1 MENLDR
7 ITIRDLLI
15 RGIVGIYPDER
26 VNKQNILLNVTLWA
40 DTRPAA
46 ASEDIADTVNYATIA
61 YALIDYVEQ
70 SEPLLVEKLAA
81 ELVKLCFATDDK
93 VQAVE
98 LTVEK
103 PDALSYAEAVGVT
116 IFRRRG
122 DL

>member
-7 ITIRDLLI
+7 ITIRDLLV

-61 YALIDYVEQ
+61 QALIDYVEQ

-81 ELVKLCFATDDK
+81 ELVKICFAADEK

-122 DL
+122 E